1 MHRVYQRSAGIRNLR
16 REDAFAQVREKM
28 QTFLGDI
35 HELTQGGSVI
45 PGYEAAPGN
54 WIRMYRRWIA
64 ISASFYSQRSVTRT
78 WSSSRGRLRCRLHP
92 AIGEECNGQ
101 DGKGYQTQQQQ
112 YHQR

>member
-1 MHRVYQRSAGIRNLR
+1 MHRVYQRSQAFGICVVKMRSQ
-16 REDAFAQVREKM
+16 QVRGKM

-54 WIRMYRRWIA
+54 WIRMCRRWIA

-78 WSSSRGRLRCRLHP
+78 WSSSRDRLRGRLHP
-92 AIGEECNGQ
+92 AIGEERNGQ